1 MLSQFYNFV
10 SLNYNYFILE
20 LGTEKQFFSFLSY
33 ICLVRNANKSY
44 YHILH
49 LFPPLKNSPPQI
61 KLTISG
67 CFKFRTLSHNQFN
80 KEIVIEFLEN
90 LTKRYFQEP
99 NMISGYFRDDN
110 HKKMFLNG
118 HCPSSSDHPP
128 SPKRARWFFFRPP
141 KTTF

>member
-110 HKKMFLNG
+110 HKKNVL
-118 HCPSSSDHPP
+118 
-128 SPKRARWFFFRPP
+128 KRALPVKLRPP
-141 KTTF
+141 PLT